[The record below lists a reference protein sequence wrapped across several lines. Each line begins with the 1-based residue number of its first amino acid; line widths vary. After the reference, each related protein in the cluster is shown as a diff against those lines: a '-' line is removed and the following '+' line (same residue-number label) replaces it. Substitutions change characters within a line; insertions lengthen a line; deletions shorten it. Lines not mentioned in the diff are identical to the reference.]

1 MWIGLVGEAEIEIE
15 AVIETEVEIE
25 IVIVVVIEIEI
36 KVVVVIEIELG
47 IGFGIEIR
55 DAERRSGKRD
65 AKNEISAPGSTT
77 TDVQAR
83 IRAQRAAA
91 MWKGHTAGDAMWPVV
106 MIDP

>member
-1 MWIGLVGEAEIEIE
+1 MWIGLVVEAEIEIE

-25 IVIVVVIEIEI
+25 IVIVVVIEVV
-36 KVVVVIEIELG
+36 VVVVIEIELG